1 MKKVKPN
8 YTLKGEFNDDNE
20 FNDEKVDKEEFDEN
34 NLNENIK
41 KDIKKEI
48 VNNKEEENIKK
59 NESNIYEKIENFGK
73 LIFTI
78 SFGFLLYKYTK
89 NYNK

>member
-41 KDIKKEI
+41 KEI
-48 VNNKEEENIKK
+48 VNNKEENISKK

>member
-34 NLNENIK
+34 IK

-48 VNNKEEENIKK
+48 VNNKEENISKK